1 MNKGLMSMHAGLEE
15 EIYLAPPPLPNVID
29 EMDNNLQQNGEASL
43 VFKPLS

>member
-15 EIYLAPPPLPNVID
+15 EIHAVPPLPD
-29 EMDNNLQQNGEASL
+29 DLDNNIQGTNGEASL